1 MFSIYEVDVMKT
13 ISLHVPEDAYSELKS
28 LAARRDQSVAAVIR
42 EAMDNYLEQ
51 ERKRGRSVLDLE
63 PFRCGRLRKRWTKSD
78 VLDEMLN
85 R

>member
-1 MFSIYEVDVMKT
+1 
-13 ISLHVPEDAYSELKS
+13 
-28 LAARRDQSVAAVIR
+28 VIR